1 MTIQWPSEREFINR
15 QPIDGL
21 SIDLKDEFRQL
32 MEACPSGL
40 PATFDDGVE
49 WITLQGDDTSVLE
62 QRMNAISNQLEL
74 ADFPESV
81 NLLMALACAEALAKT
96 PSLQT
101 WQNVRKLKSHSWQ
114 LEHWLSDAMIFC
126 AEDEIN
132 TNDAYIKL
140 IKEVFEALDIFQLK
154 SQYDLQNKEREQFLN
169 AWDENTDKLEE
180 IWWGLRSRSEMNYRE
195 EFPLFQVLEK
205 LDFSEFLAVVSQ
217 SKNPYLVDS
226 VFFAVGGSSKFTL
239 WKKLA
244 ISVDSAFTDDG
255 TWNNSVAMPLLLVT
269 ARIQLLQAGSRI
281 PHLNASDTEI
291 NNIKQEIFNLAK
303 NVIKTLSDRQDAMPL
318 FARWSTWLMRQL
330 LVQETKDQNDVR
342 SSAFVDAALVEE
354 IGRNL
359 QNKNIITKAPADAP
373 AWEAWCYR
381 CVLAS
386 HAHSKF
392 INPPDCKIFI
402 DEWKIK
408 LDEWSGKRGRQLR
421 ERASLI
427 VTMTK
432 VIPGDAAHLLAYP
445 ITTSKSPIDD
455 WIKLWNNT
463 QFLREIVEF
472 GDTDDSE
479 SNKYKGSTEASK
491 LLWLVFCIGLAILD
505 QLVGQRS
512 ESDPSQQ
519 RLLAKLHE
527 ALALAVRE
535 MREIDYFLSREQWLQ
550 AWQHLAVRRVL
561 WEDKGQQAE
570 QNGGTSIFLFT
581 DIPTFSD
588 YLSAAKNDAIELLAI
603 LQMTLLN
610 EVSPKIVID
619 KLHDAA
625 INLDEAIATAERL
638 NTIDPRRYPIEK
650 SYFDLLKSK

>member
-1 MTIQWPSEREFINR
+1 MTIQWPSEREFANR

-21 SIDLKDEFRQL
+21 SIDLKDKFRQL
-32 MEACPSGL
+32 MEVCPSGL
-40 PATFDDGVE
+40 PATFYDGVE

-62 QRMNAISNQLEL
+62 QRMNGISNQLEL

-101 WQNVRKLKSHSWQ
+101 WQNVRKIKSHSWQ
-114 LEHWLSDAMIFC
+114 LEHYLSDAMMFC
-126 AEDEIN
+126 AEDETN
-132 TNDAYIKL
+132 TKDSYIKL
-140 IKEVFEALDIFQLK
+140 TKEVFEALDSFQLK
-154 SQYDLQNKEREQFLN
+154 SQHDHKNKKREQFIN
-169 AWDENTDKLEE
+169 TWNENTNNLEE
-180 IWWGLRSRSEMNYRE
+180 IWRGLPQSSEINYEE

-205 LDFSEFLAVVSQ
+205 IDFSGFLAVVSQ

-226 VFFAVGGSSKFTL
+226 VFFAVCGSSKFIL

-244 ISVDSAFTDDG
+244 ISVDSAFTEDG
-255 TWNNSVAMPLLLVT
+255 TWNTSVAMPLLLVM
-269 ARIQLLQAGSRI
+269 ARAQLLQAGSCI
-281 PHLNASDTEI
+281 PHLNASDAEI
-291 NNIKQEIFNLAK
+291 NNIKQEIFNLAE

-354 IGRNL
+354 IGRNS
-359 QNKNIITKAPADAP
+359 QNKNVITEVPADAP

-455 WIKLWNNT
+455 WIKLWNIT

-472 GDTDDSE
+472 GDADDSE
-479 SNKYKGSTEASK
+479 SNKYKESTEASK

-588 YLSAAKNDAIELLAI
+588 YLSAAKNDVIELLAI

>member
-226 VFFAVGGSSKFTL
+226 VFFAVGGSSKFIL

-427 VTMTK
+427 MTMTK

>member
-427 VTMTK
+427 MTMTK

-619 KLHDAA
+619 KLHAAA